1 MVVPV
6 PGDADGG
13 GVCGRR
19 TSDRGNKHG
28 DNNNTSDAWNDLQA
42 SNRENAENSAQKT
55 NSYEDHQLCALSFI
69 SALQFIASHPF

>member
-13 GVCGRR
+13 GVCRRR

-28 DNNNTSDAWNDLQA
+28 DNNTSDAWNDLQT
-42 SNRENAENSAQKT
+42 SNRKKGEKSDKKPNSH
-55 NSYEDHQLCALSFI
+55 EDHQLYALSFI
-69 SALQFIASHPF
+69 SAL